1 MSKRASLILFSGIL
15 LCASFA
21 HGQVV
26 LITPPRFQSILPDGA
41 PNAFGCVWTYQSNT
55 SSPLASYTDYTSNTA
70 NQNPVILD
78 GGGSADIW
86 LLSGQL
92 YTIVIKTAGG
102 VKCAAGSTVSTTNGV
117 NQSLLNLSNTWQQ
130 PQIFDD
136 PITILAPDLQIVFG
150 ASSGNQTTLDFPP
163 TSANFILHAPP
174 ITGNDTLLSQNA
186 TQTVTNKNL
195 TTGTQIN
202 GCGVGSDGGSTT
214 ICVANNAVT
223 ATVLNSLAVLT
234 GAPSTASVAPVG
246 SPSTV
251 GVVIQGAG
259 ITGTATIQQSG
270 QVACN
275 FDSGTTAG
283 DAVITSAIT
292 GGNCHDAGTNS
303 SAQSIGV
310 VLSTN
315 STGGLYNFLLVLS
328 SSGSSGNSG
337 VVDTIPNSSTT
348 GTTLNTLTSLTGAPS
363 SAVITPAGSSLS
375 GFIGITI
382 GGAGT
387 AGSAVIQKLGIATC
401 VFDGGTT
408 AGHYVQT
415 AAFVAGN
422 CHDAGAAR
430 PLAGQIAGRVLTTNA
445 SGGSYQIDMMPSEII
460 AAPPAINLSYT
471 TTLGSVISIATS
483 TPTTILNPV
492 FTMPS
497 SGCPCRVT
505 ASWGI
510 DFESANTG
518 VATAWITDGSN
529 NFASAWYG
537 IANSY
542 NSGTGFNAT
551 GQAQTTYTNS
561 QVVTLTLMLEQ
572 STSGAFNVESTPQFG
587 SGQATWINVWI
598 QTSN

>member
-21 HGQVV
+21 HGQSVTLGQYPQFV
-26 LITPPRFQSILPDGA
+26 SALANGS
-41 PNAFGCVWTYQSNT
+41 PNAFGCVWTYSNGT
-55 SSPLASYTDYTSNTA
+55 TSPLGTFTDNTGATA
-70 NQNPVILD
+70 NPNPVPLN
-78 GGGSADIW
+78 GGGAANIW
-86 LLSGQL
+86 YQSGQL
-92 YTIVIKTAGG
+92 YTVVVKTAGG
-102 VKCAAGSTVSTTNGV
+102 VNCAAGSTILTVNGV
-117 NQSLLNLSNTWQQ
+117 NGSLLTQSNTWQQ

-150 ASSGNQTTLDFPP
+150 ASSGNQTTLDIPP
-163 TSANFILHAPP
+163 TTANYILHGPP
-174 ITGNDTLLSQNA
+174 LTANDTLLSQNA

-270 QVACN
+270 QVACT

-292 GGNCHDAGTNS
+292 AGNCHDAGTTS

-337 VVDTIPNSSTT
+337 VVDTIANAGTT

-363 SAVITPAGSSLS
+363 TAVITSAASVVS

-387 AGSAVIQKLGIATC
+387 AGSAVIQKLGIANC
-401 VFDGGTT
+401 VFDAATT
-408 AGHYVQT
+408 AGHYVT
-415 AAFVAGN
+415 ASASIAGD
-422 CHDAGAAR
+422 CHDAGASR
-430 PLAGQIAGRVLTTNA
+430 PLAGQLAGRVLTTNA
-445 SGGSYQIDMMPSEII
+445 SGGSYPIDLMPSEII
-460 AAPPAINLSYT
+460 PPPAAINLSYT
-471 TTLGSVISIATS
+471 ATLGSPISIATS

-492 FTMPS
+492 FTMPA
-497 SGCPCRVT
+497 SGCPCRATV
-505 ASWGI
+505 AWGI
-510 DFESANTG
+510 DWESDNAG
-518 VATAWITDGSN
+518 VATAWVNDGTTS
-529 NFASAWYG
+529 FASAWVG
-537 IANSY
+537 LPGSV
-542 NSGTGFNAT
+542 NSGMGFNAT
-551 GQAQTTYTNS
+551 GQSGTYTNG
-561 QVVTLTLMLEQ
+561 QVVTITLTLEQ

-598 QTSN
+598 QSSN